1 MQTLTLFVSSPGDVR
16 DERQVVGRVVER
28 IQARYW
34 NFVRIE
40 PVLWEK
46 EPLRATAHFN
56 EELIRPSDCD
66 LFVCILWSRLGSPLP
81 SQFNRA
87 DGTRFDSGTEWE
99 LVEATEAFEQ
109 RQQAGEVKP
118 KPDILVYR
126 RMSEA
131 VQADPQQVDKLQHFC
146 QDFFFNDDGTIRRAF
161 SPYQTVDE
169 FAQLWEQHLEKMV
182 LRQIELQR
190 GLAEEA
196 VRPLP
201 VEGSPFK
208 GLGAFDFHDASL
220 FFGRN
225 RAIAETLEQWKLNH
239 EAGHSFLLI
248 YGGSGYGKSSLM
260 RAGLAPR
267 LTAAGYLPQVGGWR
281 RTLLIP
287 SAGGGSA
294 IDSLARALMEAVPEI
309 SQVKGGGDVLAVA
322 RWLSSAQDLPVFI
335 NTLIR
340 ALDQASDWLPFHL
353 LLMIDQLEEVFTVGD
368 VGDADREQ
376 FFNAVAALAMCGRV
390 WIVATMRS
398 EFFPRIPENRN
409 FYALVKHQGGY
420 ILSPPELSE
429 LHQIIRYP
437 ALAAGLQFE
446 RDRESGRDL
455 SEAIYQDAADAPDAL
470 PLLQFTLEELYQRRE
485 ENILTW
491 KAYRDLGG
499 LSGAIARSAQ
509 MVYETLDASSRDAA
523 ARQVFGELITLDD
536 DKSRP
541 ATRRRAYR
549 GLLEKSHP
557 HAPAFLRAFIEAKL
571 FVTSS
576 DGGHAL
582 VTLAH
587 EALTTHWP
595 VLREWILEHRDLLQG
610 RSRLEAAT
618 RLWVEAGKSTK
629 LLLAEGRLAEAQRV
643 ADSGVFQLSDDEK
656 ALLHLSTQRA
666 KRKLRLLQTATTVFA
681 LLAIV
686 AGALGIVAKKRQIQA
701 NQAELAT
708 RLSLAAAD
716 FDAGA
721 VRAESGRP
729 DEALPYLLAALQSD
743 PQNLE
748 AQALLLSTFR
758 QTAWHWPLAEI
769 FHPQPVTHL
778 AFGKKADELFSGND
792 FGNRGSAFN
801 TIARFDL
808 TTAKLEAHLV
818 PGDNELQMLSVSPE
832 ARYVLVQ
839 RGYKRAD
846 VTLLCEAK
854 TLKILRS
861 LPSVALASCF
871 AWSSDGK
878 QIAYPQTIYSP
889 PHRTN
894 WCVMDCATGEMISES
909 KPLGKDHGDPIAASL
924 ALGRLR
930 AVHSDGKILEMVV
943 SRKPPELWQLV
954 ASDLEL
960 SAAAFNETGSELLV
974 RNISPLRREEASLS
988 LYQVENYNS
997 ELKCERLYERGG
1009 NHWLN
1014 PQNMRHHH
1022 AWSYWNSP
1030 FWKELLAGDNTNEPL
1045 RFIGS
1050 DRTIDR
1056 PFSVSGS
1063 RLEWIEEEKN
1073 TNLAIAPFVADA
1085 AIKSMAFFHDRFAV
1099 GTASGKVTVGTVL
1112 PRASSQIALSEHRD
1126 DDEWEAWLTQK
1137 NLAQGA
1143 TWTRRYGE
1151 NVLKTAAGQEIPLEQ
1166 HPDWQMMADC
1176 SLHPDGSIAVLAGY
1190 GSSTGGYVSP
1200 GLLMVD
1206 AKNGRVL
1213 SDLVALEAPR
1223 AVEFLP
1229 DGKRIAAIGSD
1240 EVAIL
1245 QWSDGALRRIGSIPA
1260 AGAIAMH
1267 PFSLPEIGDCLALTT
1282 IERITIYRLSDFS
1295 AISNLP
1301 LPGTKAQYTEL
1312 AEGGLEPRQS
1322 AWAIEAEKGWLAF
1335 RLDQVL
1341 HVWHIRSGRLL
1352 LANLPLPRGND
1363 ALAFTEQD
1371 RVIGLTIEGAK
1382 KSFIPLAHRDG
1393 ISASQWSIVNDL
1405 MQGYSGVTFAGESR
1419 SILRL
1424 DPPAR
1429 AKALQSAYK
1438 IAHQLPSVFQ
1448 NFPSLPIKLETP
1460 LTTIDAAAW
1469 ETLWR
1474 DLLLG
1479 PFPNYPE
1486 IARNTV
1492 QFHDRPWRQQMLRGL
1507 IAREDAR
1514 LFSPAKEEEVLTDAE
1529 NERAYYNVYDGIYH
1543 ELAEEKPL
1551 RDLKTAAWKWK
1562 YTTPQTAGVALTEEW
1577 DEEWKNIDRA
1587 AVKRLEPAA
1596 LKALSEALAEYPQN
1610 DVRKVILQWIE
1621 ERGKYQALLETC
1633 LQERREAYFRA
1644 FDVNDGYA
1652 FAEALLMLGR
1662 RSEAVAWMQ
1671 ILACLP
1677 HPLSLGSAHFII
1689 ASGESY
1695 AHENPLRDAMQRLQS
1710 PWLWREWLAQEGPG
1724 TQTTSDAAAAILA
1737 ADASANVATTYLL
1750 ELAIARLNA
1759 ETLTLIRQR
1768 AKGLPATL
1776 SRFIEAIEADM
1787 NGDPPR
1793 VFALWPD
1800 EFPDLLSRSEQED
1813 WNGWAAGIDITAAG
1827 EIIQEWERKTE
1838 ILRCEKNAPVEE
1850 VMKVANALLDPEKET
1865 LFGRARIA
1873 RAIPA
1878 CGEELGHWIGT
1889 EKALQAL
1896 HAKALAMG
1904 LPATACQRIAAQER
1918 SSAQDYA
1925 AAASLWRQVLS
1936 DPDATSEDSLS
1947 GIQCLIESK
1956 QPAPAFRIALEGL
1969 QRFATTES
1977 YQNDSAWYFLNASL
1991 PQEALAILSQPFPLT
2006 SEKEQQR
2013 QRWYRIAVA
2022 EMAGESAQ
2030 ADALFRPLREQNP
2043 DLSFEEQISKM
2054 PLPDPI
2060 KQALLK
2066 VAKRHP

>member
-509 MVYETLDASSRDAA
+509 LVYEKLDASTRDAA

-541 ATRRRAYR
+541 ATRRRADS

-778 AFGKKADELFSGND
+778 AFGKKADELFTGND

-846 VTLLCEAK
+846 VTLLCDAQ
-854 TLKILRS
+854 TLKIIRQ
-861 LPSVALASCF
+861 LPTVASASCF

-878 QIAYPQTIYSP
+878 QVAFPQTIYGP

-1014 PQNMRHHH
+1014 PQNMRHRH

-1176 SLHPDGSIAVLAGY
+1176 SLHPDGGIAVLAGY

-1889 EKALQAL
+1889 DKALQAL

-1936 DPDATSEDSLS
+1936 DPDATAEDSLS

-2013 QRWYRIAVA
+2013 QRWYRIAAA

>member
-109 RQQAGEVKP
+109 RQTAGEAKA

-131 VQADPQQVDKLQHFC
+131 VSADPQQVEKLQHFC
-146 QDFFFNDDGTIRRAF
+146 KDFFFNDDGTIRRAF
-161 SPYQTVDE
+161 SPYQTIDE
-169 FAQLWEQHLEKMV
+169 FATLWEQHLEKMV
-182 LRQIELQR
+182 LRQIQLQR

-208 GLGAFDFHDASL
+208 GLGAFDFQDASL

-225 RAIAETLEQWKLNH
+225 RAIAETLEQWKQNH

-281 RTLLIP
+281 KTLLIP
-287 SAGGGSA
+287 SAGGGAA
-294 IDSLARALMEAVPEI
+294 IDSLARALIEAVPEI
-309 SQVKGGGDVLAVA
+309 SQVEGGGDVLAVA
-322 RWLSSAQDLPVFI
+322 RWLSTAEDLPVFI
-335 NTLIR
+335 NTLMR
-340 ALDQASDWLPFHL
+340 ALDHASEWLPFHL
-353 LLMIDQLEEVFTVGD
+353 LLMIDQLEEVFTAGD
-368 VGDADREQ
+368 VGAADRDQ

-398 EFFPRIPENRN
+398 EFFARIPENRN

-420 ILSPPELSE
+420 ILSPPELGE

-491 KAYRDLGG
+491 KAYRELGG

-509 MVYETLDASSRDAA
+509 IVYETLDATTRDAA

-618 RLWVEAGKSTK
+618 RLWIESGKSTK

-643 ADSGVFQLSDDEK
+643 TDSRVFQLSDDEI

-666 KRKLRLLQTATTVFA
+666 KRKLRLLQTATAVFA

-686 AGALGIVAKKRQIQA
+686 AGVLGIVAKKRQIQA

-721 VRAESGRP
+721 ARAESGRP
-729 DEALPYLLAALQSD
+729 DEALPYFLAALQSD

-769 FHPQPVTHL
+769 SHPQPVTHL
-778 AFGKKADELFSGND
+778 SFGKRAHELFTGND

-832 ARYVLVQ
+832 ARYILVQ

-846 VTLLCEAK
+846 ETLLCDAK
-854 TLKILRS
+854 TLKIIRH
-861 LPSVALASCF
+861 LPSVASASCF

-878 QIAYPQTIYSP
+878 QLACPQSIYGP
-889 PHRTN
+889 PNRRN
-894 WCVMDCATGEMISES
+894 WCVMDCATGELIAES

-930 AVHSDGKILEMVV
+930 AVHSDGRILEMIV
-943 SRKPPELWQLV
+943 SRQPPELWQMV

-988 LYQVENYNS
+988 LYQVENINS
-997 ELKCERLYERGG
+997 ELKCELLYEHGG

-1014 PQNMRHHH
+1014 PQNMRHRH

-1030 FWKELLAGDNTNEPL
+1030 FWNDLLESENASDPL

-1050 DRTIDR
+1050 DRTFDR
-1056 PFSVSGS
+1056 PFTVSGS
-1063 RLEWIEEEKN
+1063 RLEWIEEERN
-1073 TNLAIAPFVADA
+1073 TNLPIAPFVADA

-1112 PRASSQIALSEHRD
+1112 PRASYQIALSENRD

-1143 TWTRRYGE
+1143 KWTRRYGE
-1151 NVLKTAAGQEIPLEQ
+1151 NILKTAAGKDIPLEQ
-1166 HPDWQMMADC
+1166 HPEWQMMADC
-1176 SLHPDGSIAVLAGY
+1176 SLHPDGGVAVLAGY

-1200 GLLMVD
+1200 GLLMTD
-1206 AKNGRVL
+1206 AKTGRVL

-1245 QWSDGALRRIGSIPA
+1245 QWSDGTLRRIGSIPA

-1267 PFSLPEIGDCLALTT
+1267 PFSLPDVGDCLALTT

-1295 AISNLP
+1295 AISNLS
-1301 LPGTKAQYTEL
+1301 LPGTKSQYTEL

-1322 AWAIEAEKGWLAF
+1322 AWAIETEKGWLAF
-1335 RLDQVL
+1335 RLDQAL

-1352 LANLPLPRGND
+1352 LANLALPKGHD
-1363 ALAFTEQD
+1363 AIDFSEQD
-1371 RVIGLTIEGAK
+1371 RIIGLSIEGTK
-1382 KSFIPLAHRDG
+1382 ISFIPLAHRDG
-1393 ISASQWSIVNDL
+1393 IPHSQWAALNHL

-1424 DPPAR
+1424 DQPAR
-1429 AKALQSAYK
+1429 AKAVLSAFHK
-1438 IAHQLPSVFQ
+1438 ATQLPTVFQ
-1448 NFPSLPIKLETP
+1448 HFPNLPIKLETP
-1460 LTTIDAAAW
+1460 VTTIDSTAW
-1469 ETLWR
+1469 ERLWR
-1474 DLLLG
+1474 DLMLAPL
-1479 PFPNYPE
+1479 PDYEE

-1492 QFHDRPWRQQMLRGL
+1492 PFRDRPWRQQMLRGL

-1514 LFSPAKEEEVLTDAE
+1514 LFSPATEEEVLMDAQ
-1529 NERAYYNVYDGIYH
+1529 NESPYYKIYDGIYH
-1543 ELAEEKPL
+1543 ELTEEKPL
-1551 RDLKTAAWKWK
+1551 REIKTAAWKWK
-1562 YTTPQTAGVALTEEW
+1562 YTTPQTAGAALTEEW
-1577 DEEWKNIDRA
+1577 DDEWKNIDQD

-1596 LKALSEALAEYPQN
+1596 IKALNEALAEYPQN
-1610 DVRKVILQWIE
+1610 DIRKVILQWIE
-1621 ERGKYQALLETC
+1621 ERGKHQTLLETFAR
-1633 LQERREAYFRA
+1633 ERMQANDDFAY
-1644 FDVNDGYA
+1644 
-1652 FAEALLMLGR
+1652 AEALLLLGKR
-1662 RSEAVAWMQ
+1662 EEANDLVKKA
-1671 ILACLP
+1671 LTNPA
-1677 HPLSLGSAHFII
+1677 PLSLASTHFLI
-1689 ASGESY
+1689 ASGLGEIP
-1695 AHENPLRDAMQRLQS
+1695 AERLREALTRHAS

-1750 ELAIARLNA
+1750 ELAIARRDA
-1759 ETLTLIRQR
+1759 ATLTLIRQR
-1768 AKGLPATL
+1768 AEGLPATI

-1787 NGDPPR
+1787 NDDPKQI
-1793 VFALWPD
+1793 FALWPD

-1813 WNGWAAGIDITAAG
+1813 WNAWGAGIDITVTG
-1827 EIIQEWERKTE
+1827 ELIQEWEKQTE
-1838 ILRCEKNAPVEE
+1838 ILQCEKNAPVEE
-1850 VMKVANALLDPEKET
+1850 VMKVANALLDPEIET
-1865 LFGRARIA
+1865 LFGLARIA

-1878 CGEELGHWIGT
+1878 CCEELGHWVGT
-1889 EKALQAL
+1889 EKALHAL
-1896 HAKALAMG
+1896 HAKALAIG
-1904 LPATACQRIAAQER
+1904 LPATDCRRIEAQAH
-1918 SSAQDYA
+1918 SSAQNYA
-1925 AAASLWRQVLS
+1925 AAAALWRQVLS
-1936 DPDATSEDSLS
+1936 DENATAEDALS
-1947 GIQCLIESK
+1947 GISCLIESK
-1956 QPAPAFRIALEGL
+1956 QTAPAFRIALEGL
-1969 QRFATTES
+1969 ERFANTES
-1977 YQNDSAWYFLNASL
+1977 YQNDSAWFFLNASL
-1991 PQEALAILSQPFPLT
+1991 AHEALTVLSQPFQRY
-2006 SEKEQQR
+2006 SEKEIER
-2013 QRWYRIAVA
+2013 HRWYIIAAA
-2022 EMAGESAQ
+2022 EMAGESTQ
-2030 ADALFRPLREQNP
+2030 ADARFHPLREQNP
-2043 DLSFEEQISKM
+2043 DVSFEQQIQSFS
-2054 PLPDPI
+2054 LPEPV